1 MDTRIISL
9 SPTPKIPV
17 GATEYVCDA
26 CAVDDFNALIRGQ
39 PAGFIA
45 VITKP
50 EAPESTVGPAQPG
63 SSSVDV
69 GEDIDPTGFD
79 APSQDGGL
87 TGVADCGACMEFWE
101 IPQAEDFPDDAEC
114 QVAPLPDIG
123 AVIFSGHVPEIR
135 AAKDDAALWAG
146 QVPTSGKFIAVGAP
160 ARVASSPELQPNA
173 DYDADPAASFVNRP
187 SRSMEQ
193 PSNTPTRFGQPA
205 VLEDGTIS
213 ARDTM
218 INRRSGDQDPKPQT
232 MPAGKPAPEAGT
244 SPSLAGYS
252 ALVPSTAASLAT
264 NRVDDM
270 TASTTA
276 PSKHHPEEL
285 NAPQLNKVPANAIP
299 GHMGATE
306 SAAASSI
313 GVTRVRPELPRTGR
327 REIDRPLHRSE
338 PIPDPIRTSREPDR
352 RVAPF
357 IADVVP
363 RPHAPNPTMQIAV
376 AAVSG
381 SHQPASVDQQQR
393 SYFQFKATGKPSA
406 GDDFPYLQLLSTAD
420 GSAEL
425 RGAEL
430 RPIEAAGA
438 WADTAKAAPVS
449 ATPYSS
455 ATAASA
461 TRQLADAII
470 SSDTPGGQTELV
482 LSPDDLGK
490 VQFSIR
496 NVEGQLSIL
505 ITADRPETMNLL
517 RRNADL
523 LAAEL
528 AQSGMDSADLNFG
541 GDTHGGNERP
551 RNARGVTSAALHDT
565 QATVPTHDRADRMSR
580 NAIAGGHLNIRL

>member
-9 SPTPKIPV
+9 SPAPKKSV
-17 GATEYVCDA
+17 GATEYGCDA

-39 PAGFIA
+39 PTGFIA
-45 VITKP
+45 VTTKP
-50 EAPESTVGPAQPG
+50 EAPESTVGSAQPG
-63 SSSVDV
+63 NSSVDL
-69 GEDIDPTGFD
+69 GEDIDPTRFD

-87 TGVADCGACMEFWE
+87 TGVADCGVCIEFRE
-101 IPQAEDFPDDAEC
+101 IPQAEDYPDEAEC
-114 QVAPLPDIG
+114 QVVPLPDIG
-123 AVIFSGHVPEIR
+123 PVVFRGHVPDLR
-135 AAKDDAALWAG
+135 AAKDDAELWAG

-160 ARVASSPELQPNA
+160 ARVASSPALQPNS
-173 DYDADPAASFVNRP
+173 DYDANPAASFVDWP

-193 PSNTPTRFGQPA
+193 PSNTPTRFGQHA
-205 VLEDGTIS
+205 LLENGTIS
-213 ARDTM
+213 ARRTV
-218 INRRSGDQDPKPQT
+218 INRLSGDQDPKPQT

-244 SPSLAGYS
+244 SPSLAGDR

-264 NRVDDM
+264 NRIDDM

-276 PSKHHPEEL
+276 PSTHHPEEL

-299 GHMGATE
+299 GHIGATE

-327 REIDRPLHRSE
+327 REIDRPPHRSE
-338 PIPDPIRTSREPDR
+338 PIPDPIRKSSKPDR
-352 RVAPF
+352 RVASF
-357 IADVVP
+357 TADVVQ
-363 RPHAPNPTMQIAV
+363 RPQSPSPTMQIAV
-376 AAVSG
+376 AGVPG
-381 SHQPASVDQQQR
+381 SHQPANVDRQQR
-393 SYFQFKATGKPSA
+393 DYFQLRANDKPLA
-406 GDDFPYLQLLSTAD
+406 GDDFPSLQLLFTAD

-425 RGAEL
+425 RGAGL
-430 RPIEAAGA
+430 RTIEAAGG
-438 WADTAKAAPVS
+438 WAELATVAPAS
-449 ATPYSS
+449 APPHSS

-470 SSDTPGGQTELV
+470 RTDTPAGQTELV

-528 AQSGMDSADLNFG
+528 AQSGMNSADLNFG

-551 RNARGVTSAALHDT
+551 RNARGVTFATLHDT
-565 QATVPTHDRADRMSR
+565 QATELPHDRADRMSR